1 MRILIAL
8 PFLLAAAGCNVDNDG
23 ANDQVSV
30 QYNEQRLRD
39 GAADAA
45 RTAGAVADGVG
56 NVAASAGRAVKKEVG
71 DIDVDVDVNRNS
83 TRSETGNAN

>member
-45 RTAGAVADGVG
+45 RTAGAVAAGVG
-56 NVAASAGRAVKKEVG
+56 NVAASAGRAVKNEVG
-71 DIDVDVDVNRNS
+71 DIDVDLDVSRNRS
-83 TRSETGNAN
+83 DTGNAN